1 MAFQGK
7 VISGDCHID
16 IPWLPADLFT
26 SNAPS
31 HLKEKMPRVVETEEG
46 KKWIVEGK
54 SLGWVAGAAT
64 GIKEGGWD
72 PYVSGHS
79 SRLDRMA
86 ETGFF
91 SDGERGLLHP
101 TTPELRV
108 KDQDLDGVSGEV
120 IYGILGLAG
129 GLVGFETMEGAPD
142 MGSDDT
148 PGPGYGISDPEAITA
163 VYGIYNEWLAA
174 FCKSKPNRF
183 AGLICINGHDP
194 QLAANQVRSGAK
206 NGLRGGEMNV
216 ATTVEPIYHRDW
228 DVLWA
233 AASET
238 NMPISFH
245 TTGLIP
251 RMPNKADV
259 ETYKALAR
267 DVSSN
272 QFQLSGAEYLSS
284 IILSGACDRFPDL
297 KFVLGECGVG
307 WIPYLL
313 HRMDDEYAR
322 HISRQNL
329 SAKPTEFWYRQG
341 YSTFQIE
348 YLTNEMVGFIGE
360 DNIMWGSDYP
370 HPDGVWPDSR
380 QVIEENLAH
389 LNKRALKKIVCDN
402 TARLYG
408 FQN

>member
-1 MAFQGK
+1 
-7 VISGDCHID
+7 
-16 IPWLPADLFT
+16 
-26 SNAPS
+26 
-31 HLKEKMPRVVETEEG
+31 
-46 KKWIVEGK
+46 
-54 SLGWVAGAAT
+54 
-64 GIKEGGWD
+64 
-72 PYVSGHS
+72 
-79 SRLDRMA
+79 MA

-129 GLVGFETMEGAPD
+129 GLAGFETMEGAPD

-313 HRMDDEYAR
+313 HRMDDEYGR